1 MAAKVETAEQE
12 QTNTIDPARLKKE
25 LARVED
31 AIEAKV
37 SHCMKHVESCKPFN
51 DRIAN
56 AYEIASKAAGVST
69 KILKVKVKEREHLR
83 KAKDLVED
91 LEDDARETFE
101 MVSQA
106 LGDFGDLPLG
116 HAAKER
122 AAKAEGKTVPPA
134 AEQPK
139 KPRGRPRK
147 APSPDAAPA
156 SAEPKDAPAPPS
168 DLAGLDP
175 RAVAETDDPTYQ
187 RGHKTGISGGG
198 CLVPTE
204 LTGLFR
210 DRWHAGWHAG
220 NTARN
225 SAATR
230 QRDDADREKQL
241 ADARAAEEN
250 ATRLKAGISPLH

>member
-1 MAAKVETAEQE
+1 MLKATIKQRELQRKIEGIPEKFEDET
-12 QTNTIDPARLKKE
+12 
-25 LARVED
+25 
-31 AIEAKV
+31 
-37 SHCMKHVESCKPFN
+37 
-51 DRIAN
+51 
-56 AYEIASKAAGVST
+56 
-69 KILKVKVKEREHLR
+69 
-83 KAKDLVED
+83 
-91 LEDDARETFE
+91 RETFD
-101 MVSQA
+101 MVCQA

-122 AAKAEGKTVPPA
+122 AAKAEGKSVPPA
-134 AEQPK
+134 AEEPK
-139 KPRGRPRK
+139 RPRGRPRK

-156 SAEPKDAPAPPS
+156 SAELAPS

-187 RGHKTGISGGG
+187 RGHKTGMAGGG

-230 QRDDADREKQL
+230 QREEADREKQL

-250 ATRLKAGISPLH
+250 AARLKAGISPLH